1 MKRFTKTS
9 LIAAS
14 AKRLPGYVDAVLEA
28 AAQQD
33 DTNVWLDDAA
43 YESLREQFTPK
54 TPLPLIRK
62 AKNFAASAAKHL
74 AAGMPMC
81 TEEQVAERFAICQGC
96 EFLKD
101 NACTKCGCPVNR
113 EKRFISKLSW
123 ANEKCPIGKWGAIV
137 SKESSDAIR

>member
-43 YESLREQFTPK
+43 YESLRERFTPK
-54 TPLPLIRK
+54 TPLPLIQK
-62 AKNFAASAAKHL
+62 AKNLAKSAVRHVAS
-74 AAGMPMC
+74 GMPMC
-81 TEEQVAERFAICQGC
+81 TQEQVDARFAICRGC
-96 EFLKD
+96 EFYKD
-101 NACTKCGCPVNR
+101 GACQQCGCPLVR
-113 EKRFISKLSW
+113 ERKFISKLSW
-123 ANEKCPIGKWGAIV
+123 AHEECPAGKWGKAGQ
-137 SKESSDAIR
+137 